1 MKLSKHRHAT
11 IAAMDMTPM
20 IDIVFLLLIFFMT
33 VSQVSEINKVRLSLP
48 KLEGS
53 DDQKPA
59 VVTLNIDASG
69 QMIMSGRNVTL
80 GDVITAVSDELRRLG
95 DDPSRLTFVL
105 RADERSESR
114 PVNQVISALGRMQ
127 VKKVRLAVQSES

>member
-1 MKLSKHRHAT
+1 MKLTRHRRPT
-11 IAAMDMTPM
+11 IAIMDMTPM

-33 VSQVSEINKVRLSLP
+33 VSQVSEINKVQLSLP

-53 DDQKPA
+53 DEQKPA
-59 VVTLNIDASG
+59 VITLNIDASG
-69 QMIMSGRNVTL
+69 QMILSGRNVSL
-80 GDVITAVSDELRRLG
+80 GEVISAVADELRRLG

-105 RADERSESR
+105 RTDERSESR

-127 VKKVRLAVQSES
+127 VSKVRLAVQSES